1 MLPVPVARL
10 GVRHPHRPVVVA
22 PERLRVRRYPVSVY
36 AVREAGNL
44 VEGPYRA
51 ETYPVTVD
59 RRLVLVELDA

>member
-1 MLPVPVARL
+1 M
-10 GVRHPHRPVVVA
+10 
-22 PERLRVRRYPVSVY
+22 RRYPVSVEP
-36 AVREAGNL
+36 AATAREPGNL